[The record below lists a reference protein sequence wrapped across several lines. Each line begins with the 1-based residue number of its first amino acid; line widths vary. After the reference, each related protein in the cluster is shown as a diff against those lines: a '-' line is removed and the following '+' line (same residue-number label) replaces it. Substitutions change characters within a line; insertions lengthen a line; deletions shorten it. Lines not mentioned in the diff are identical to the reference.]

1 VRDPPNTPRFMPAER
16 HPSTHQVSTKA
27 AGIVGLAVMCS
38 RILGLIREQIFA
50 ALFGGGRA
58 MDAFTVAFR
67 TPNLLRDLF
76 AEGALSTAFIT
87 TFSKT
92 IATDGDQAAWR
103 LANKVA
109 TLAAV
114 VLSAACVIG
123 IVIAPLL
130 VDLFAPGFDAEKA
143 HLTVMLARIMYPFI
157 LLVSLAALVMGML
170 NAKHVFGIPAMAS
183 SFFNLGSIAG
193 GVLIGRWLDPHFGP
207 RALVGLAIGTLVG
220 GGLQLA
226 VQLPSLARLGY
237 VFRPDFRWRDDGVKK
252 ILRLMGPAVIAASS
266 VQLNVMINSMFAST
280 LGDGPIFWLAIA
292 FRLMQ
297 LPLGV
302 FGVALATVTLPVLSR
317 IAATGD
323 SVQFRVE
330 LARGLRL
337 AFLFTVPA
345 TVGLI
350 ILADPII
357 SVLYQHGKFN
367 AYQTMQAAAALRFY
381 AIGLAA
387 YSAMKVLVPAFYAL
401 DRRKTPMVVSFIAV
415 GVNLCFNWLFTF
427 RLGWGHRGLALST
440 GCVAVTNFLLL
451 YALMRRHVDHLHTG
465 LLVKML
471 AKVLLAGVVLGA
483 ICWAGQHWLLAEWP
497 VQSTASKALALSVTI
512 SVGAIAFFAIA
523 ALLKITEVTHVL
535 GLLRQR
541 LSRALRGS

>member
-1 VRDPPNTPRFMPAER
+1 
-16 HPSTHQVSTKA
+16 
-27 AGIVGLAVMCS
+27 
-38 RILGLIREQIFA
+38 
-50 ALFGGGRA
+50 
-58 MDAFTVAFR
+58 
-67 TPNLLRDLF
+67 
-76 AEGALSTAFIT
+76 
-87 TFSKT
+87 
-92 IATDGDQAAWR
+92 
-103 LANKVA
+103 
-109 TLAAV
+109 
-114 VLSAACVIG
+114 
-123 IVIAPLL
+123 
-130 VDLFAPGFDAEKA
+130 
-143 HLTVMLARIMYPFI
+143 
-157 LLVSLAALVMGML
+157 
-170 NAKHVFGIPAMAS
+170 
-183 SFFNLGSIAG
+183 
-193 GVLIGRWLDPHFGP
+193 
-207 RALVGLAIGTLVG
+207 
-220 GGLQLA
+220 
-226 VQLPSLARLGY
+226 
-237 VFRPDFRWRDDGVKK
+237 
-252 ILRLMGPAVIAASS
+252 
-266 VQLNVMINSMFAST
+266 
-280 LGDGPIFWLAIA
+280 
-292 FRLMQ
+292 
-297 LPLGV
+297 
-302 FGVALATVTLPVLSR
+302 LPVLSR